1 MIRPPG
7 GQHMIQREDASK
19 TISVTTSERPS
30 TVAESDLRIRL
41 RTFPRDAQT
50 WYKLGFYLRSVK
62 RLEEAEE
69 ALRKAISLNPG
80 PTHFHEEL
88 TRTLMELGKLDEAY
102 QLCDSQ
108 RQPVVASLTD
118 EIESLREIEGVV
130 NEEADAVSPCIACP
144 DYTYYGCSNRGE
156 CQSIIHWRAR
166 IRQLTIQKT
175 QGQISK

>member
-1 MIRPPG
+1 
-7 GQHMIQREDASK
+7 MIQREDASK
-19 TISVTTSERPS
+19 TASVISSDVPS
-30 TVAESDLRIRL
+30 TVTESDLRIRL

-88 TRTLMELGKLDEAY
+88 TRTLIELGKLDEAY

-108 RQPVVASLTD
+108 RQSTVSSLRD
-118 EIESLREIEGVV
+118 EIQEFREIERVV
-130 NEEADAVSPCIACP
+130 DDETDLVSPCIACP
-144 DYTYYGCSNRGE
+144 EYTYYGCSSRGVCE
-156 CQSIIHWRAR
+156 SIIHWRAR
-166 IRQLTIQKT
+166 IRQLALQKV
-175 QGQISK
+175 QAQISK